1 MKQSS
6 TDRSAKFIRYWL
18 TTQSVLTFGFLYLP
32 IVVLV
37 LFSFN
42 GSRVLAF
49 PLENLSFHWYRVLFA
64 DTDMHQSVLN
74 SLTVAALSV
83 PICLALG
90 TPIAFLLD
98 RYNFFG
104 KGILERMLLLPLIVP
119 GLITGLS
126 ILILLNRAGLGLSLR
141 SVLVGHSI
149 FLTPIVVSQIY
160 ARLRRFDR
168 SIENASLDLGANRV
182 QTFLYVTLPNIKTA
196 MIGSGLLVFTLSFD
210 EIAITFFLTGT
221 ENTLPMHIWS
231 MLREGVTPEINA
243 IASISIVISLLL
255 IVVSLRFLKDSS
267 THSAD

>member
-1 MKQSS
+1 MKQAS
-6 TDRSAKFIRYWL
+6 TDWRGKFFKYWL
-18 TTQSVLTFGFLYLP
+18 TGQAALTFGFLYLP

-37 LFSFN
+37 IFSFN

-49 PLENLSFHWYRVLFA
+49 PLEDLSFQWYRVLFA
-64 DTDMHQSVLN
+64 DTDMQTSVLN
-74 SLTVAALSV
+74 SLIVASSSV
-83 PICLALG
+83 PICLSLG

-98 RYNFFG
+98 RFDFIG
-104 KGILERMLLLPLIVP
+104 KGVLERLLLLPLIIP

-126 ILILLNRAGLGLSLR
+126 ILILFNGAGLNLSLR

-168 SIENASLDLGANRV
+168 SIEHASLDLGANRA

-196 MIGSGLLVFTLSFD
+196 MLGSGLLVFTLSFD

-221 ENTLPMHIWS
+221 DNTLPMHIWS

-243 IASISIVISLLL
+243 IASISIIISLLL
-255 IVVSLRFLKDSS
+255 IVLSLRILNTGS
-267 THSAD
+267 THSVE